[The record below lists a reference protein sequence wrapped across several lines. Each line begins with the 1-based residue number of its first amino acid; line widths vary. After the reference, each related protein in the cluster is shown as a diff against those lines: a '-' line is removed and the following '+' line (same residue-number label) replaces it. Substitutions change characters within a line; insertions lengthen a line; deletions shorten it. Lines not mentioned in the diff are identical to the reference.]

1 MSTWMVVEDEQ
12 DLYDMILT
20 MYNLLGMKG
29 LAFAVG
35 ADAIDW
41 VDDVSEGLITE
52 IPELALIDIR
62 LPDEHIDGVHIAA
75 KLREC
80 DQLKHIAICLMTAF
94 RFTPAEEK
102 QIMAESKADLLLYKP
117 LPRFNE
123 LKNTLQNLVDD
134 VRKKQEVA
142 KTESGRDTPRPQ
154 ENQANESAL

>member
-20 MYNLLGMKG
+20 MYNLLGLKG

-35 ADAIDW
+35 ADALDW
-41 VDDVSEGLITE
+41 IEDVEDGLVTD

-62 LPDEHIDGVHIAA
+62 LPDEYIDGVHIAA
-75 KLREC
+75 RFRQ
-80 DQLKHIAICLMTAF
+80 DDNLKYTAICLMTAF
-94 RFTPAEEK
+94 KFTPAEER

-123 LKNTLQNLVDD
+123 LEKILRGLVAD
-134 VRKKQEVA
+134 VRQRRGE
-142 KTESGRDTPRPQ
+142 TWGESGGDTSASRPHQ
-154 ENQANESAL
+154 SSS